1 MRIWP
6 VIRAV
11 LISIVLLGQWIDA
24 LPLPE
29 LRKKDLQY
37 PVAQDEIQR
46 WTGVLNS
53 LGMELTEEEVVAGAL
68 EVGRI
73 AIKFRQ
79 ITMAPIRPLKR
90 VTGTGQSWGLFAYPD
105 PYAGRLVVEVR
116 QGKGEWVRRFS
127 APGVLAG
134 ERLSQQLR
142 YRRVRGIYDDLGD
155 RPKPSTM
162 YNRFADWV
170 AWQVFTD
177 SPEITAVQIRLD
189 LMYIVPPGEG
199 EAPEDKRRHARMRLR
214 DALTERLSKRWS
226 GE

>member
-1 MRIWP
+1 MRAWP

-11 LISIVLLGQWIDA
+11 LISTVLLGQWIDA
-24 LPLPE
+24 MPLPE
-29 LRKKDLQY
+29 LRKRDLQY
-37 PVAQDEIQR
+37 PVAQDEIRR

-53 LGMELTEEEVVAGAL
+53 LGMTLTEEEAVDGAL

-105 PYAGRLVVEVR
+105 PYAGRLVVDVR
-116 QGKGEWVRRFS
+116 EGKGEWVTLFS
-127 APGVLAG
+127 APGTIG
-134 ERLSQQLR
+134 GDRISQRLR

-155 RPKPSTM
+155 RPKPGTM

-170 AWQVFTD
+170 AWEIFMEN
-177 SPEITAVQIRLD
+177 PEITAVQVRLD
-189 LMYIVPPGEG
+189 LSRIILPGEG
-199 EAPEDKRRHARMRLR
+199 EVPPDKRRHARMRLR

>member
-1 MRIWP
+1 MRTWP
-6 VIRAV
+6 AIRAA

-53 LGMELTEEEVVAGAL
+53 LGMTLSEEEAVEGAL
-68 EVGRI
+68 KVGRI

-79 ITMAPIRPLKR
+79 VTMAPIRPLKR

-105 PYAGRLVVEVR
+105 PYAGRLVVDVR
-116 QGKGEWVRRFS
+116 ADKEEWVTRFS
-127 APGVLAG
+127 APGTLG
-134 ERLSQQLR
+134 GDRLSQQLR

-155 RPKPSTM
+155 RPKPSSM

-170 AWQVFTD
+170 AWQIFTEN
-177 SPEITAVQIRLD
+177 PEITAVQVRLD
-189 LMYIVPPGEG
+189 LMRIIPPGEG
-199 EAPEDKRRHARMRLR
+199 VAPPDKRRHARMRLR

-226 GE
+226 EK